1 MDRDREL
8 CTKAATLERP
18 LLSIAMRPV
27 DFRDVHLIPGGR
39 DRDAE
44 REGHVEF
51 LDADG
56 KRVAASGMGLRGREA
71 RSGCNVLNSMAELG
85 KHESQAIGG
94 E

>member
-1 MDRDREL
+1 M
-8 CTKAATLERP
+8 
-18 LLSIAMRPV
+18 
-27 DFRDVHLIPGGR
+27 
-39 DRDAE
+39 
-44 REGHVEF
+44 EF